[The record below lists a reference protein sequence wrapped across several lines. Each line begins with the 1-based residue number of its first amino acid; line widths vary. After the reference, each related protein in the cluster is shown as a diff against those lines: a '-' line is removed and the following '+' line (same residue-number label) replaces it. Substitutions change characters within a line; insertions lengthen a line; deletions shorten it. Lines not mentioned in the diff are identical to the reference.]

1 VRPISNIIYRRE
13 IGTHCSLHAWR
24 PGRRHRRERGFTYIG
39 VLILIAIMGVA
50 LASTGEI
57 WHTVRKREKEQELLY
72 VGDQFRRAIKQF
84 YRHSPPQARRY
95 PLSLEELLKDPR
107 YPGIQRYIRKIYPD
121 PMTGNTDWGL
131 ITGQDEQI
139 YGIYSLSDEEP
150 FKKKNFKPA
159 DKKFEDKMKYSEW
172 VFI

>member
-1 VRPISNIIYRRE
+1 MDFSM
-13 IGTHCSLHAWR
+13 SA
-24 PGRRHRRERGFTYIG
+24 GRLAGRNGRDGGFTYIG
-39 VLILIAIMGVA
+39 VLVLIAVMGVV

-72 VGDQFRRAIKQF
+72 VGDQFRRAVKQF

-95 PLSLEELLKDPR
+95 PMSLEELLKDPR

-121 PMTGNTDWGL
+121 PMTGSTEWGL
-131 ITGQDEQI
+131 IKGPDEQI
-139 YGIYSLSDEEP
+139 YGVYSLSEEEP
-150 FKKKNFKPA
+150 IKKKNFKLA